1 MDNNFI
7 QNACVSIFFC
17 VLDCLM
23 RLLSF
28 VILFILLLSACGTKG
43 PLILPQEQEG
53 IVLQLSQNGESSL

>member
-1 MDNNFI
+1 
-7 QNACVSIFFC
+7 
-17 VLDCLM
+17 M